1 MLDEHRLKHH
11 MIDEPDLLMQ
21 YNKDLSRTEA
31 EKIVEKNKKAM
42 EDPHYAAMEGK
53 NLQEGENSQY
63 SEEIEEDNVSQ
74 D

>member
-1 MLDEHRLKHH
+1 
-11 MIDEPDLLMQ
+11 MQ